1 VPYEGPQIR
10 DYGTVAELT
19 AAHQLFSGM
28 PGPSVSLLAFSGHS
42 TPVTTPS
49 SPTPTTQV
57 APSATTATA
66 PSAAT
71 PTSGTSPLDAV
82 LPGGGPSGGGPVGGA
97 AAAHS
102 VPGGAGKLPY
112 TGLNVIGES
121 LLGAGAVV
129 TGFVARRF
137 GRKPPSSPSE

>member
-1 VPYEGPQIR
+1 VPYTGPQIT

-42 TPVTTPS
+42 TPTPPTTPITPIQQVIPAHAAGTHTPAGN
-49 SPTPTTQV
+49 SPG
-57 APSATTATA
+57 
-66 PSAAT
+66 
-71 PTSGTSPLDAV
+71 SGTSPLDAV
-82 LPGGGPSGGGPVGGA
+82 LPGTSAGGGPTGGA
-97 AAAHS
+97 AGAHT
-102 VPGGAGKLPY
+102 VPGSSGKLPY
-112 TGLNVIGES
+112 TGLNVLGET

-137 GRKPPSSPSE
+137 GRKPSSSD